1 MHQVRV
7 FLVFLTLI
15 AAVAFQTRVGG
26 LNAFWQLAFPNASF
40 VTTWCGPQDIDP
52 SVVPVN
58 PYLKTSPQQAPEHSD
73 HQAHCSFCVSNAFS
87 LEAVPLALPPAPF
100 ADQELLKAST
110 PDLQRRTLDDLRA
123 RAPPSI
129 LDGSNFKLLSL

>member
-26 LNAFWQLAFPNASF
+26 LNAFWQLAFSNAPF
-40 VTTWCGPQDIDP
+40 ITTWCGPQDIEP
-52 SVVPVN
+52 SVLPVN
-58 PYLKTSPQQAPEHSD
+58 PYLETSPQQESEHSD

-87 LEAVPLALPPAPF
+87 LEAASLSLPSAPMAIQQPF
-100 ADQELLKAST
+100 KASA
-110 PDLQRRTLDDLRA
+110 PDLQKRPLDDLRA
-123 RAPPSI
+123 RAPPSM
-129 LDGSNFKLLSL
+129 LDG